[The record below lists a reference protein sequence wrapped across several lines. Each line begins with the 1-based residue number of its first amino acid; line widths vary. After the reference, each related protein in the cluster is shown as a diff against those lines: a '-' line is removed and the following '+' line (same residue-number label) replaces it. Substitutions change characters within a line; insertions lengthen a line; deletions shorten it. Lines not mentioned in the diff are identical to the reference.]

1 MDKKNVPQ
9 VDYEKNKDSKDN
21 ERLLAYAIAV
31 SDLSVRKGGKQ

>member
-9 VDYEKNKDSKDN
+9 VDYEKTKGSSDS
-21 ERLLAYAIAV
+21 ERLFAYAIAV